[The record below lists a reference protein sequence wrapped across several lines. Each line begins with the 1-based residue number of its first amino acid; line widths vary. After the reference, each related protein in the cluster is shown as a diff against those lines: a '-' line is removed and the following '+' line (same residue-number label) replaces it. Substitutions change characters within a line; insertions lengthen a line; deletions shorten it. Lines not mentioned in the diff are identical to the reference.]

1 MQSHQNS
8 SWSWRNN
15 LKLKGTFL
23 PFIQRNYKVIK
34 KLSFWHSP
42 WEKLG
47 LILSE
52 VVDYNLRMNFGIPD
66 STVVDDCLHGDKL
79 VLPYTSSVIL
89 RLLWS
94 EISMNFKVS
103 GDNPISWKEK
113 VHSIKHVYNMLQSD
127 KRNFA
132 WSSRLWNISSLAK
145 ENFLLLKVTEN
156 ALNKKG

>member
-34 KLSFWHSP
+34 KLSFWHSL

-94 EISMNFKVS
+94 EISMNFKVRVIILLVGRRRYILLSMCIICCKVIS
-103 GDNPISWKEK
+103 GIL
-113 VHSIKHVYNMLQSD
+113 HG
-127 KRNFA
+127 
-132 WSSRLWNISSLAK
+132 
-145 ENFLLLKVTEN
+145 LL
-156 ALNKKG
+156 GYGI